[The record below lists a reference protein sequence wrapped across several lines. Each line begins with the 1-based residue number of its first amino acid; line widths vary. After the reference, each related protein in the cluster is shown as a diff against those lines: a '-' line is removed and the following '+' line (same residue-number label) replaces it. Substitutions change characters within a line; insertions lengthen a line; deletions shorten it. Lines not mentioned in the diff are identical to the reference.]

1 MRGYP
6 NGPLTKRD
14 YENLLTMPEY
24 EKRAKAD
31 LAKLAAIDDTKI
43 TVDQGTEKS
52 PKLMEIDNPTPM
64 WKRAGFKDKDELLK
78 LAETGKMAS
87 IADIRSIINAKDGT
101 TEGDAVE
108 LSEDLVTAEKEKK
121 EKKVV
126 DKRTAPAGA
135 VR

>member
-31 LAKLAAIDDTKI
+31 LAKLAAIDDSKI

-52 PKLMEIDNPTPM
+52 PKLVEIDNPMPA
-64 WKRAGFKDKDELLK
+64 WKRAGFKDTSELVA
-78 LAETGKMAS
+78 LADVKP
-87 IADIRSIINAKDGT
+87 
-101 TEGDAVE
+101 E
-108 LSEDLVTAEKEKK
+108 LIEK
-121 EKKVV
+121 
-126 DKRTAPAGA
+126 A
-135 VR
+135 

>member
-31 LAKLAAIDDTKI
+31 LAKLAAIDDSKF

-52 PKLMEIDNPTPM
+52 PKLVEIDNPMPA
-64 WKRAGFKDKDELLK
+64 WKRAGFKDTSELVA
-78 LAETGKMAS
+78 LADVKP
-87 IADIRSIINAKDGT
+87 
-101 TEGDAVE
+101 E
-108 LSEDLVTAEKEKK
+108 LIEK
-121 EKKVV
+121 
-126 DKRTAPAGA
+126 A
-135 VR
+135 

>member
-31 LAKLAAIDDTKI
+31 LEKLAAIDDSKI

-52 PKLMEIDNPTPM
+52 PKLIRIDNPMPV
-64 WKRAGFKDKDELLK
+64 WKRAGFRDMDELLK
-78 LAETGKMAS
+78 LAQDLERRRLVLHDSFGGS
-87 IADIRSIINAKDGT
+87 N
-101 TEGDAVE
+101 E
-108 LSEDLVTAEKEKK
+108 EDQ
-121 EKKVV
+121 
-126 DKRTAPAGA
+126 
-135 VR
+135 